1 MRCGNRCVKIL
12 SPCTEHFHLEFS
24 KLTSGMKELVPTWY
38 FMGIRRRLASAET
51 VGVKA
56 SEKKTGLQ
64 DCHTAFNLA
73 EFHLRWCKMSQY

>member
-1 MRCGNRCVKIL
+1 
-12 SPCTEHFHLEFS
+12 
-24 KLTSGMKELVPTWY
+24 MKELVPTWY
-38 FMGIRRRLASAET
+38 FMGIRWRLASAET